1 VSVLDLSRWQF
12 SLTTIYHFLFVP
24 SSIGLAVFTAAFHTA
39 WHRTRKPEWLRLARF
54 FGKLMLISFAVGV
67 VTGIVLEFQFG
78 MNWSGYSRFVGDVFG
93 APLAVEALAAFFVE
107 STFLGVWIFG
117 WGRIPARLHL
127 ASIWLVALAS
137 SASAFFILAANSW
150 MQHPVGYEID
160 AAAGRA
166 EMTSFWALISNS
178 TLLYAFPHTVL
189 GALATGGMIVLG
201 IAGYCIVR
209 GREPDLFARA
219 IKVALPVVFVATVAT
234 ATIGHFQ
241 AQLMTEQQPMKMA
254 AAEALYETEKPAG
267 FSLFALGGWE
277 SNPGEHVVN
286 VTIPHALTVLSTNSW
301 NGEVR
306 GIDDIQAEYRQRY
319 GPGDYAPIVGV
330 TYWTFR
336 LMVGAGTLMI
346 LFSLAGLWLWR
357 RRRLETSTRYLRLAL
372 PLMALPFV
380 ANITG
385 WIFTEVGR
393 QPWVVQGLL
402 TTDQAVSP
410 NISVV
415 SVALSLTVLTAIY
428 GALAAV
434 ALWLTV
440 RFVKAGP
447 ARLPAAEPGIE
458 RPDLALSY

>member
-1 VSVLDLSRWQF
+1 
-12 SLTTIYHFLFVP
+12 
-24 SSIGLAVFTAAFHTA
+24 
-39 WHRTRKPEWLRLARF
+39 
-54 FGKLMLISFAVGV
+54 
-67 VTGIVLEFQFG
+67 
-78 MNWSGYSRFVGDVFG
+78 
-93 APLAVEALAAFFVE
+93 
-107 STFLGVWIFG
+107 
-117 WGRIPARLHL
+117 
-127 ASIWLVALAS
+127 
-137 SASAFFILAANSW
+137 
-150 MQHPVGYEID
+150 
-160 AAAGRA
+160 
-166 EMTSFWALISNS
+166 
-178 TLLYAFPHTVL
+178 
-189 GALATGGMIVLG
+189 
-201 IAGYCIVR
+201 
-209 GREPDLFARA
+209 
-219 IKVALPVVFVATVAT
+219 
-234 ATIGHFQ
+234 
-241 AQLMTEQQPMKMA
+241 MTEQQPMKMA